1 MILRH
6 ATVKAAAFLLATSIP
21 GFGEPGD
28 RSRFRTPADPT
39 TAGYA
44 DQARSH
50 LANGD
55 FSRTIAVCR
64 AGLKTDSTSTELLNL
79 LATAYAEE
87 GRYAPAIE
95 ALEKVARL
103 SPGSVLTYLNL
114 GGIHTKLGQ
123 YEAAERNLSRASA
136 LAPSQPEIRRRLA
149 EVYLGTDRYG
159 EATEQIEHALRMFP
173 DDATLYYFLGRSL
186 EGDGR
191 DRAALDAFERASR
204 LDIGFSEALY
214 RTALLAR
221 KLEREELSKKAMNQ
235 YRHLGQIG
243 AGSPEVAKQMSK
255 LRASIM
261 NAPEEPVHHFRL
273 GGFFAHHG
281 YLAEALNKFE
291 KVTRLVPEDAGMLNK
306 VGRVLAENG
315 QSEAALEYY
324 RRALTAHPE
333 HVPTLIGLGGIL
345 SVGKQHRMALAHL
358 RKAVSVAPEDPR
370 GWYYLALGQLNAGRY
385 LEARE
390 SLKKGEALNLPD
402 ALRERFRKL
411 ANSLPRED

>member
-6 ATVKAAAFLLATSIP
+6 ATVRAAAFLLAASAP
-21 GFGEPGD
+21 GFEARGETPL
-28 RSRFRTPADPT
+28 FRTPTDPT
-39 TAGYA
+39 GYA

-50 LANGD
+50 LASGD
-55 FSRTIAVCR
+55 FSRAAAVCR
-64 AGLKTDSTSTELLNL
+64 AGLEADSTSTELLNL

-103 SPGSVLTYLNL
+103 APGSVLTYLNL

-123 YEAAERNLSRASA
+123 YEAAERNLSRAAA

-149 EVYLGTDRYG
+149 EVYLGTDRYD
-159 EATEQIEHALRMFP
+159 EAARQIEHALRMFP

-186 EGDGR
+186 EGDGKHG
-191 DRAALDAFERASR
+191 AALDAFERASR
-204 LDIGFSEALY
+204 LDIGFSEAFY

-221 KLEREELSKKAMNQ
+221 KLEREELSEKAMKR

-243 AGSPEVAKQMSK
+243 AGSPEVVKQMNK

-281 YLAEALNKFE
+281 YLDEAVNKFE
-291 KVTRLVPEDAGMLNK
+291 KVARLAPEDAGMLNK
-306 VGRVLAENG
+306 VGRVLSENRRA
-315 QSEAALEYY
+315 EAAMEYY
-324 RRALTAHPE
+324 RRALAAHPE
-333 HVPTLIGLGGIL
+333 HVPTLIGIGGIL

-385 LEARE
+385 TEARE
-390 SLKKGEALNLPD
+390 SLRKGEALNPSNV
-402 ALRERFRKL
+402 LRERFRKL
-411 ANSLPRED
+411 ASSLPPED